1 MVDNVGWKMRGI
13 DLPIRITN
21 VPFGTVRKTGQKKKS
36 LVFKALVSLQE
47 NLSQFFLMPPGGAQL
62 RPRTRWSG
70 CISTLAQKRLGIN
83 QSQSSGNLRQISK
96 NPKLVLKNLTQSLRH
111 KRQS

>member
-36 LVFKALVSLQE
+36 CFQG
-47 NLSQFFLMPPGGAQL
+47 F
-62 RPRTRWSG
+62 
-70 CISTLAQKRLGIN
+70 
-83 QSQSSGNLRQISK
+83 SQSTGKPKPVFFNATRGGSVEAQDQMEWVYLHSGPETSGYK
-96 NPKLVLKNLTQSLRH
+96 PKPVFRKP
-111 KRQS
+111 

>member
-1 MVDNVGWKMRGI
+1 MVDKVGWKMRGI

-21 VPFGTVRKTGQKKKS
+21 VPFGTVRKS

-47 NLSQFFLMPPGGAQL
+47 NLSQFFLMPLGGAQL